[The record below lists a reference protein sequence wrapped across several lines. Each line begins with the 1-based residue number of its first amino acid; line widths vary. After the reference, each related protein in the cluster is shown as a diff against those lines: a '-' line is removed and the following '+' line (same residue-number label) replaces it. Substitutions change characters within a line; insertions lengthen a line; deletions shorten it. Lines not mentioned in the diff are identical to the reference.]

1 MAGAITGIDHL
12 LIDVADLEAAR
23 RAWSRLGFTLTPRGR
38 HPQWGTGNYCMMF
51 PSGYLELIGVI
62 DADEYARNESRRAR
76 RRAGHGLSA
85 MALATDDA
93 DAAKAELDA
102 HGIVTDGPKDLSRQL
117 ELESGTVEPRFH
129 LLHLPEGAS
138 PALPLFLCRHLTP
151 ELVRRPDW
159 LLHDN
164 GARAIAS
171 VAVPCDDPPATLAA
185 YERLLGPG
193 AVTMTDEMVVLRIGG
208 ASIVLVRPHDMETLF
223 PDVLPEEGP
232 KPAVVTLKV
241 ADLDKTAVVLAAGRV
256 PFGRESRAISV
267 AAEDATGV
275 ALVFTV

>member
-1 MAGAITGIDHL
+1 MAGAISGIDHL

-51 PSGYLELIGVI
+51 PQGYLELIGVV
-62 DADEYARNESRRAR
+62 DPEEYARNESRRAR
-76 RRAGHGLSA
+76 RRGGPGLTA
-85 MALATDDA
+85 LALATE
-93 DAAKAELDA
+93 DAAASKAELA
-102 HGIVTDGPKDLSRQL
+102 AASIAADGPKDLSRLL
-117 ELESGTVEPRFH
+117 ELDSGTVEPRFH

-138 PALPLFLCRHLTP
+138 PALPMFLCRHLTP

-159 LLHDN
+159 LVHDN

-171 VAVPCDDPPATLAA
+171 IAVPAEDPPAALPA

-193 AVTMTDEMVVLRIGG
+193 AVTMTDEMVVLRIGS
-208 ASIVLVRPHDMETLF
+208 ASVVLVRPHDMETLF
-223 PDVLPEEGP
+223 PDVLPEAGP
-232 KPAVVTLKV
+232 RPAVVTLKV
-241 ADLDKTAVVLAAGRV
+241 ADLEQTAAVLAAGRV
-256 PFGRESRAISV
+256 PFGREPRAISV

-275 ALVFTV
+275 ALVFTA